1 MTGTVDWSIL
11 WTPPISGALIDAL
24 ILTCEISFVSWI
36 LSMILGLLIGVMRE
50 SPWLAARV
58 FASAYVEV
66 FRNIPLLVQLFFI
79 YFLVPRILPKSIAN
93 IMFDFGWE
101 IVAAVVTLSLYS
113 SAKVA
118 EHVRSGYNTIGLKLR
133 QAAASSGLSWWQ
145 VQRHVLLG
153 LLLRTIAPSLTSE
166 FVTIF
171 KGSSLAMVV
180 GVMETTYVTRQ
191 IGTETFQWLPTNIY
205 ATTVY
210 LVCAWLIAGLML
222 VIEKKVQI
230 AGRIGS

>member
-11 WTPPISGALIDAL
+11 WRSPTGGSLIDAL

-36 LSMILGLLIGVMRE
+36 LAMALGLLIGVLRE
-50 SPWLAARV
+50 SPWRVARI

-79 YFLVPRILPKSIAN
+79 YFLFPRILPKAIAN
-93 IMFDFGWE
+93 IMFDLGWE

-113 SAKVA
+113 SAKIA
-118 EHVRSGYNTIGLKLR
+118 EHVRSGYNTIGIKLR

-145 VQRHVLLG
+145 VQRHVLLN

-191 IGTETFQWLPTNIY
+191 IGTETFQWLPTNVY

-210 LVCAWLIAGLML
+210 LVFAWMIAGVML
-222 VIEKKVQI
+222 VIEKKLHI

>member
-11 WTPPISGALIDAL
+11 WTPPFGKSLADAL
-24 ILTCEISFVSWI
+24 ILTCEISLVSWM
-36 LSMILGLLIGVMRE
+36 LAMALGLLIGVLRE
-50 SPWLAARV
+50 SPWLTARIV
-58 FASAYVEV
+58 ASAYVEV

-79 YFLVPRILPKSIAN
+79 YFLFPRILPKPIAN
-93 IMFDFGWE
+93 IMFDLGWE
-101 IVAAVVTLSLYS
+101 IVAAVITLSLYS
-113 SAKVA
+113 AAKIA
-118 EHVRSGYNTIGLKLR
+118 EHVRSGYNTIGQKLR

-145 VQRHVLLG
+145 AQRHVLLS

-191 IGTETFQWLPTNIY
+191 IGTETFQWLPTNVY

-210 LVCAWLIAGLML
+210 LVCAWIIAAVML
-222 VIEKKVQI
+222 VIEKRLRI

>member
-1 MTGTVDWSIL
+1 M
-11 WTPPISGALIDAL
+11 A
-24 ILTCEISFVSWI
+24 
-36 LSMILGLLIGVMRE
+36 LGLLIGVLRE
-50 SPWLAARV
+50 SPWLTARI

-79 YFLVPRILPKSIAN
+79 YFLFPRILPKPIAN
-93 IMFDFGWE
+93 IMFDLGWE
-101 IVAAVVTLSLYS
+101 IVAAVITLSLYS
-113 SAKVA
+113 SAKIA
-118 EHVRSGYNTIGLKLR
+118 EHVRSGYNTIGHKLR
-133 QAAASSGLSWWQ
+133 QAATSSGLSWWQ
-145 VQRHVLLG
+145 AQRHVFLN

-191 IGTETFQWLPTNIY
+191 IGTETFQWLPTNVY

-210 LVCAWLIAGLML
+210 LVCAWMIAAIML